1 MNRTNQ
7 KLIFLTFTTF
17 FLSANLYY
25 NNSKSQEFYSN
36 QNPELWEKLKN
47 EVIKDYDQNR
57 ANGELVNQALQFHFD
72 DIGRYLQ
79 TNMVIKE

>member
-25 NNSKSQEFYSN
+25 NSKSQEYYSN
-36 QNPELWEKLKN
+36 QNPELWEKLKT
-47 EVIKDYDQNR
+47 EVIRGYDQNR
-57 ANGELVNQALQFHFD
+57 AYGELVNQALQFHYD
-72 DIGRYLQ
+72 DIGRYLF
-79 TNMVIKE
+79 TNKYDH